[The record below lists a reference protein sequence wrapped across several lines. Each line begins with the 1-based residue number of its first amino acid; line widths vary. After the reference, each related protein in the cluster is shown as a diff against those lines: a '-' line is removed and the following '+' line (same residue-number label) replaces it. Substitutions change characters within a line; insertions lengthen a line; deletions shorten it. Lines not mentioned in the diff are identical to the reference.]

1 MWICTRGA
9 NLSALISYFE
19 AVPHQTPPWLEEMIG
34 YSTWRNMIYQLA
46 EQFPDC
52 LLLKFAIKVSTS
64 NVYCACLYSRYDSC
78 VQFVVSTILVCV
90 CAVDVFFMSSVNVQV
105 YKYICIVHMY
115 VHTYVH
121 MYVLCAMYYVCT
133 YVCMYVCIYASV
145 CVSTYVLSYAHVNLY
160 HIGHCVTV

>member
-1 MWICTRGA
+1 MYV
-9 NLSALISYFE
+9 SVFISYFE

-64 NVYCACLYSRYDSC
+64 NVYFACLYSRYDSC

-90 CAVDVFFMSSVNVQV
+90 CAVDVFFMSST
-105 YKYICIVHMY
+105 Y
-115 VHTYVH
+115 VCTYVH
-121 MYVLCAMYYVCT
+121 MYVLCAMYICMHICKCLCVYVCT
-133 YVCMYVCIYASV
+133 FLRTC
-145 CVSTYVLSYAHVNLY
+145 
-160 HIGHCVTV
+160 